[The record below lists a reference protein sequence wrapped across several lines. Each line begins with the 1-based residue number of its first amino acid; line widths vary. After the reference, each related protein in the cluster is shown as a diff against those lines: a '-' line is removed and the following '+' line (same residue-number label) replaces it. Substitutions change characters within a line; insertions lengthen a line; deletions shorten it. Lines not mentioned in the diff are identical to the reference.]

1 VSTAAAITELLPGE
15 VLSRRYRVV
24 RPLGQGGMGA
34 VYEVADGELHEEV
47 ALKLLHPQ
55 LSLDPEF
62 RQRLRE
68 EVRLARRVS
77 HPNVCRVHDL
87 GQHGDHL
94 FVTMELLRGPS
105 LRQILRD
112 IAARRREPLSLGRTI
127 DLVVQLAAALGAAH
141 RVGVVHRDVK
151 PDNIIIEDDRAVLTD
166 FGVAVPVEAVASRM
180 VVGTPD
186 YMAPELLRGE
196 RARPESDVYACALVA
211 YELLAGQLRRRRELE
226 APRLPE
232 QCAPALARGALE
244 KVLARALEPDHEA
257 RFASAERFAEAISLA
272 ARGAGSDHPVP
283 AHPAS
288 AAVRTEATT
297 IDDQTAPIEGAA
309 PRVATGLHFRYAEL
323 RSAAEEEL
331 SGDETRPLDTAQLG
345 DLEGL
350 ERIVRE
356 LGGTVLPSPAGELIA
371 LFGAPRAHGDDV
383 TRAARAA
390 HGLVESCVGGRA
402 GLHTG
407 RVDLASRSGEA
418 LRRAAEL
425 AAAAGDGQVLAS
437 APTCRHLVG
446 RFDVARLPGTGGA
459 HAVQPGLLA
468 GSERFEL
475 PPLVGRADELATLE
489 RLVLQAI
496 EERTP
501 RAALVIGPAGA
512 GKSRLRLELEMRLS
526 GRREIEWIVA
536 RASPLGGGVP
546 LGLLLSASPEWHA
559 TAIAAAAGGR
569 SAATGGRAA
578 GVAAARRWLAA
589 RAALRPV
596 VIALEDVHWAD
607 SASIEL
613 LAELTTGLEQVP
625 VALLLFTRSD
635 PDAPDPPIPVDLRLP
650 LPPLDAAASRAIAG
664 RLAPAVAP
672 DAIDEMVRRS
682 GGNPFFLE
690 ELARDAAESG
700 DRSADLPV
708 SVELALQA
716 RLDRLPRAAR
726 RVIHAAAVVGR
737 EFSRSALDAA
747 LGGSPGG
754 AAQVDRCLAE
764 LEQRQLIA
772 PLPGRDAWTF
782 HHALVRDVAYAQI
795 EPDARRAGHAA
806 IARHLA
812 AIGAAAGR
820 EPTLRVAL
828 ARHLDAAGDQRGAC
842 EAYLAAGELA
852 LEVGADG
859 EARDALRRAEE
870 LSDGPDRRLDELCGD
885 AILQV
890 DSAAA
895 VARYRR
901 SLGASGDPLD
911 RARLFYKLGT
921 AAANRADYSAA
932 IAHFEEGLGLLGP
945 VDELTA
951 RPTRQLAARLLGAL
965 GWLIGYEIGDHR
977 RGSPHAERAVALLE
991 RDGDPRELAGAL
1003 SRLAANYL
1011 RAGRWHDRLRCNLR
1025 HLEIA
1030 QSLADPERELG
1041 ARINLGL
1048 NYHSLGQIV
1057 TAIEHTRRALELAAA
1072 AGRAGIR
1079 ALAHNNM
1086 GLILLDAGE
1095 DSRARAEIEE
1105 ALALG
1110 ERSGYRRF
1118 MYEALITLA
1127 LLDLRAGDPAAAEAR
1142 ARAGLEQARAA
1153 GAPISEGI
1161 ALRILAGIV
1170 MRGDR
1175 FDEADE
1181 ALAAAHQA
1189 IGDDRYEI
1197 ARTWV
1202 VEAKLAAR
1210 RGQAARAADLA
1221 ARARRHFEELG
1232 ARLDLARIEDDAD
1245 LR

>member
-1 VSTAAAITELLPGE
+1 MSTVTAITELQLGE
-15 VLSRRYRVV
+15 ILSRRYQVV
-24 RPLGQGGMGA
+24 RALGQGGMGA
-34 VYEVADGELHEEV
+34 VYEVTDSELHEEV

-55 LSLDPEF
+55 LSLSAEF

-87 GQHGDHL
+87 GQHADHL

-112 IAARRREPLSLGRTI
+112 IAGGRREPLSLGRTI

-151 PDNIIIEDDRAVLTD
+151 PDNVIVEDDRAVLTD
-166 FGVAVPVEAVASRM
+166 FGVAVPVEAVASHM

-211 YELLAGQLRRRRELE
+211 YELLAGQLSRRRELE
-226 APRLPE
+226 TPRLPE
-232 QCAPALARGALE
+232 HCAPGLARGALE

-257 RFASAERFAEAISLA
+257 RYQTVDRFAEAISQA
-272 ARGAGSDHPVP
+272 ARGAGSELAMPVH
-283 AHPAS
+283 AAAG
-288 AAVRTEATT
+288 AAVRTEAPTV
-297 IDDQTAPIEGAA
+297 DDQAAPIEGAA
-309 PRVATGLHFRYAEL
+309 PRVATGLHLFFAGL
-323 RSAAEEEL
+323 RASKQADL
-331 SGDETRPLDTAQLG
+331 SGVETRRLDTGPLG
-345 DLEGL
+345 ALEDL

-356 LGGTVLPSPAGELIA
+356 LGGTVTSSSASELVA
-371 LFGAPRAHGDDV
+371 LFGAPRALGDDV

-390 HGLVESCVGGRA
+390 HALIERTVAGRA

-407 RVDLASRSGEA
+407 RIDLAHQSGEA

-425 AAAAGDGQVLAS
+425 ATGAAEGQVIAS
-437 APTCRHLVG
+437 APTCRHLIG
-446 RFDVARLPGTGGA
+446 RFDIARLPGTGGA
-459 HAVQPGLLA
+459 HAIQPGLLA

-475 PPLVGRADELATLE
+475 PPLVGRAAELAALE
-489 RLVLQAI
+489 RLVLEAI
-496 EERTP
+496 EERMP

-512 GKSRLRLELEMRLS
+512 GKSRLRLELELSLS
-526 GRREIEWIVA
+526 GRREIEWLVA

-559 TAIAAAAGGR
+559 ATTAAATGGR
-569 SAATGGRAA
+569 SAAA
-578 GVAAARRWLAA
+578 AAARRWLAT
-589 RAALRPV
+589 RAAVRPV

-613 LAELTTGLEQVP
+613 LAELTSGLEQVP
-625 VALLLFTRSD
+625 VALLLFIRSD

-664 RLAPAVAP
+664 RLAPDLPAEAV
-672 DAIDEMVRRS
+672 DEMVRRA

-690 ELARDAAESG
+690 ELARDAAETG
-700 DRSADLPV
+700 DPAADLPV

-726 RVIHAAAVVGR
+726 RVIHAASVVGR
-737 EFSRSALDAA
+737 EFSRAALDAA
-747 LGGSPGG
+747 LGERPAG
-754 AAQVDRCLAE
+754 AGLIDRCLAE

-772 PLPGRDAWTF
+772 PLPGRDAWAF
-782 HHALVRDVAYAQI
+782 HHALVRDVAYAQL
-795 EPDARRAGHAA
+795 EPDARRAAHAA
-806 IARHLA
+806 IAAHLSHS
-812 AIGAAAGR
+812 GVAAGR
-820 EPTLRVAL
+820 EPALRVAL
-828 ARHLDAAGDQRGAC
+828 ARHLDAAGDRAGARD
-842 EAYLAAGELA
+842 AYLAAGELA
-852 LEVGADG
+852 LEVAADG
-859 EARDALRRAEE
+859 EAREALHRAEE
-870 LSDGPDRRLDELCGD
+870 LSDGPSARLDELCGD
-885 AILQV
+885 ALLQV

-895 VARYRR
+895 VARYRKA
-901 SLGASGDPLD
+901 LAASREPLD

-921 AAANRADYSAA
+921 ADSNRAAYAAA
-932 IAHFEEGLGLLGP
+932 IVHFEEGLGLLGP
-945 VDELTA
+945 VDDLTA
-951 RPTRQLAARLLGAL
+951 RTSRQLAARLLGAL

-977 RGSPHAERAVALLE
+977 RGSPYAERAVALLE
-991 RDGDPRELAGAL
+991 QDGDRRELAGAL
-1003 SRLAANYL
+1003 SRLAANYM

-1030 QSLADPERELG
+1030 QSLGDPERELG
-1041 ARINLGL
+1041 ARINLGV

-1057 TAIEHTRRALELAAA
+1057 TAMEHTRRALELAAA
-1072 AGRAGIR
+1072 AGRPGIR

-1086 GLILLDAGE
+1086 GLILFDAGE

-1110 ERSGYRRF
+1110 GRAGYRRF
-1118 MYEALITLA
+1118 MPEALVTLA
-1127 LLDLRAGDPAAAEAR
+1127 LLDLRAGDLASAEGR
-1142 ARAGLEQARAA
+1142 ARSSLEHARSA

-1161 ALRILAGIV
+1161 ALRILAGIL
-1170 MRGDR
+1170 MRTGR
-1175 FDEADE
+1175 AAEAEE
-1181 ALAAAHQA
+1181 ALAAAYTA

-1210 RGQAARAADLA
+1210 GGQTGRAEELA
-1221 ARARRHFEELG
+1221 SRARHLFEDLG
-1232 ARLDLARIEDDAD
+1232 ARLDLARVEDDAD

>member
-1 VSTAAAITELLPGE
+1 MPTDLTIAELRPGE
-15 VLSRRYRVV
+15 LLSRRYRVV

-34 VYEVADGELHEEV
+34 VYEVADGELNEQV

-62 RQRLRE
+62 RQRMRQ

-105 LRQILRD
+105 LRQIMRE
-112 IAARRREPLSLGRTI
+112 IAEGRREPLSLGRTI

-141 RVGVVHRDVK
+141 RVGIVHRDVK
-151 PDNIIIEDDRAVLTD
+151 PDNIIVEEDRSVLTD
-166 FGVAVPVEAVASRM
+166 FGVAVPFEAVASRM

-211 YELLAGQLRRRRELE
+211 YELLAGQPNRRRALD

-232 QCAPALARGALE
+232 QCAPALARAALE
-244 KVLARALEPDHEA
+244 KVLAHALEPDHEA
-257 RFASAERFAEAISLA
+257 RFQSAERFAEVISLA
-272 ARGAGSDHPVP
+272 ARGAGGDLAVPVRP
-283 AHPAS
+283 S
-288 AAVRTEATT
+288 STAAVSTEATT
-297 IDDQTAPIEGAA
+297 VDDLTAPIEGAA
-309 PRVATGLHFRYAEL
+309 PRVATGLHLRFATL
-323 RSAAEEEL
+323 RSSPEEERT
-331 SGDETRPLDTAQLG
+331 GEETLPLDTAQLG
-345 DLEGL
+345 PERL
-350 ERIVRE
+350 ERIVRD
-356 LGGTVLPSPAGELIA
+356 LGGTVMSCSTGELVA

-390 HGLVESCVGGRA
+390 HALVERCVGGRV

-407 RVDLASRSGEA
+407 RVNLASRSGEA

-425 AAAAGDGQVLAS
+425 TASASDGQVIAS
-437 APTCRHLVG
+437 APTCRHLIG
-446 RFDVARLPGTGGA
+446 RFEVTRLPGTGGA
-459 HAVQPGLLA
+459 HLVQPGLLA

-475 PPLVGRADELATLE
+475 PPLVGRASELAALE
-489 RLVLQAI
+489 RLVLEAI

-501 RAALVIGPAGA
+501 RAALVVGPPGA
-512 GKSRLRLELEMRLS
+512 GKSRLRLELELRLS

-559 TAIAAAAGGR
+559 VATAAAAGGR
-569 SAATGGRAA
+569 SAVA
-578 GVAAARRWLAA
+578 AAARRWLAA

-607 SASIEL
+607 GASIEL
-613 LAELTTGLEQVP
+613 LGELPTGLEQVP
-625 VALLLFTRSD
+625 VALLLFTRPSD
-635 PDAPDPPIPVDLRLP
+635 SDAPDLPIQVDLRLP
-650 LPPLDAAASRAIAG
+650 LPPLDPEASRAIAG
-664 RLAPAVAP
+664 RLAPELPAEAL
-672 DAIDEMVRRS
+672 DEMARRS

-700 DRSADLPV
+700 DLAADLPV

-726 RVIHAAAVVGR
+726 RVIHAASVVGR
-737 EFSRSALDAA
+737 EFSRAGLTAA
-747 LGGSPGG
+747 LATPPIPGL
-754 AAQVDRCLAE
+754 VDRCVVE

-772 PLPGRDAWTF
+772 PLPGRDAWVF

-795 EPDARRAGHAA
+795 EPEARRVAHAA
-806 IARHLA
+806 VAAHLA
-812 AIGAAAGR
+812 ASGAAAGR
-820 EPTLRVAL
+820 EPALRVAL
-828 ARHLDAAGDQRGAC
+828 ARHLDAAGDRPGAC
-842 EAYLAAGELA
+842 EAYLAAAELA
-852 LEVGADG
+852 LEIAADG

-870 LSDGPDRRLDELCGD
+870 LSDQRSNRLDELCGD
-885 AILQV
+885 ALLQI

-895 VARYRR
+895 VARYQKALAG
-901 SLGASGDPLD
+901 SDQPLD
-911 RARLFYKLGT
+911 RARLLYKLGT
-921 AAANRADYSAA
+921 AAANRADYTAA
-932 IAHFEEGLGLLGP
+932 IARFQEGLELLGP
-945 VDELTA
+945 IDELTA
-951 RPTRQLAARLLGAL
+951 RPTRQLAARLLGVL

-977 RGSPHAERAVALLE
+977 RGSPYAERAVALLE
-991 RDGDPRELAGAL
+991 RDGDRRELAGAL

-1025 HLEIA
+1025 HLEIT
-1030 QSLADPERELG
+1030 QSLGDPEGELG
-1041 ARINLGL
+1041 ARINRGGH
-1048 NYHSLGQIV
+1048 YHSLGPIV

-1086 GLILLDAGE
+1086 GLILFDAGE
-1095 DSRARAEIEE
+1095 DSRARAEIDE

-1110 ERSGYRRF
+1110 ERAGYRRF
-1118 MYEALITLA
+1118 MPEALITLA
-1127 LLDLRAGDPAAAEAR
+1127 LLDLRAGDLAAAERR
-1142 ARAGLEQARAA
+1142 ARSSLDQARAA
-1153 GAPISEGI
+1153 GAPIAEGI
-1161 ALRILAGIV
+1161 ALRILAGIL
-1170 MRGDR
+1170 MRTDR
-1175 FDEADE
+1175 AGEADE
-1181 ALAAAHQA
+1181 ALAAAYRA

-1202 VEAKLAAR
+1202 VESKLAAQ
-1210 RGQAARAADLA
+1210 RGEVARAAELGD
-1221 ARARRHFEELG
+1221 RARRLFEELG
-1232 ARLDLARIEDDAD
+1232 ARLDLARIEDDGD